1 VIIDLLL
8 RGLIKCYF
16 IELTI
21 NWESL
26 NLFLNEIKK
35 IIENNIFLKN
45 ISIDYEYWV
54 LIETRETILKIVI

>member
-1 VIIDLLL
+1 MIIDLLL

>member
-1 VIIDLLL
+1 MIIDLLL

-26 NLFLNEIKK
+26 SLFLNEIKK